1 MNLRDQ
7 SFALD
12 RQRIATNA
20 LLARSRSILATIGEL
35 HMVSVQIGRF
45 EAVGDSGAI
54 SGEIRKAR
62 EIMEV
67 ADLLQADIDK
77 LINEGT
83 K

>member
-1 MNLRDQ
+1 MNLRDT

-35 HMVSVQIGRF
+35 HIVSVQIGRF

-62 EIMEV
+62 EIMEL
-67 ADLLQADIDK
+67 ADRLQADIDR

>member
-7 SFALD
+7 SFTLD
-12 RQRIATNA
+12 RKRIAMYG
-20 LLARSRSILATIGEL
+20 LLERSRAILATIGEL
-35 HMVSVQIGRF
+35 HIVSVQIGRF

-62 EIMEV
+62 EIMER
-67 ADLLQADIDK
+67 ADRLQADIDR
-77 LINEGT
+77 LANEGT